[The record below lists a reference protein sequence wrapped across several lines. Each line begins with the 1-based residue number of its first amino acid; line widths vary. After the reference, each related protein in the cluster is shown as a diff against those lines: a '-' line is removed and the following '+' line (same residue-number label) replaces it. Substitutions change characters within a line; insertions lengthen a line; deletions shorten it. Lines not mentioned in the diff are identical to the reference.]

1 MAAAL
6 FNGASTTKADKVKL
20 FMKDLKAAVRKEN
33 ESSTKIRSF
42 NKLLRR
48 VPGRKVSTVLPRLE
62 LMIAGC
68 ILTYFVI

>member
-1 MAAAL
+1 MASAL

-20 FMKDLKAAVRKEN
+20 FMKELKAAVRKEN

-48 VPGRKVSTVLPRLE
+48 VPGGKNLAVFHGLE
-62 LMIAGC
+62 LVVPDC
-68 ILTYFVI
+68 I